1 MKLPSNK
8 TFGYFFSLVFLISS
22 VYLFFQNNKLYIFFL
37 SLSCAF
43 AIISLTFPK
52 LLSPLNLL
60 WMKFGILL
68 GKIINPIIFGIIFFF
83 MITPIGLIR
92 KLIGVDE
99 LQIKKN
105 HNQVSFWIKRKE
117 TKIKNDSFYN
127 QF

>member
-22 VYLFFQNNKLYIFFL
+22 VYFFFQNNKLYIFFF
-37 SLSCAF
+37 SLCCVF
-43 AIISLTFPK
+43 AIVSFTFPK

-68 GKIINPIIFGIIFFF
+68 GKIINPIIFGIVFFF

-99 LQIKKN
+99 LKIKEN
-105 HNQVSFWIKRKE
+105 HNQISFWVKRE
-117 TKIKNDSFYN
+117 SKIKNDSFYN

>member
-22 VYLFFQNNKLYIFFL
+22 VYFFFQNNKLYIFFL
-37 SLSCAF
+37 ILSCVF
-43 AIISLTFPK
+43 VIVSITFPK
-52 LLSPLNLL
+52 LLLPLNLL

-99 LQIKKN
+99 LKIKEN
-105 HNQVSFWIKRKE
+105 HNQISFWVKRE
-117 TKIKNDSFYN
+117 SKIKNDSFYN

>member
-22 VYLFFQNNKLYIFFL
+22 VYFFFQNNKLYIFFL
-37 SLSCAF
+37 ILSCVF
-43 AIISLTFPK
+43 VIISITFPK
-52 LLSPLNLL
+52 LLLPLNLL

-68 GKIINPIIFGIIFFF
+68 GKIINPIIFGIVFFF

-92 KLIGVDE
+92 RLIGVDE
-99 LQIKKN
+99 LQIKEN
-105 HNQVSFWIKRKE
+105 HNQVSFWVKRE
-117 TKIKNDSFYN
+117 SKIKNDSFYN

>member
-22 VYLFFQNNKLYIFFL
+22 VYFFFQNNKLYIFFL
-37 SLSCAF
+37 ILSCVF
-43 AIISLTFPK
+43 VIVSITFPK
-52 LLSPLNLL
+52 LLLPLNLL

-92 KLIGVDE
+92 RLIGVDE
-99 LQIKKN
+99 LQIKEN
-105 HNQVSFWIKRKE
+105 HNQVSFWVKRE
-117 TKIKNDSFYN
+117 SKIKNDSFYN